1 MTLSEFKSIT
11 ISKNP
16 SKFDFTPDGRR
27 HLVYRISHLISK
39 VHYYGSQTN
48 NKILGESYFSSSSDE
63 SFISEQSQHPE
74 RFKYKVIKIYNNT
87 SDKIIHEAYLHQFF
101 DVKSHDK
108 FYNKVNQTASGFDTT
123 GISTMS
129 KDEREKR
136 SQRWSGD
143 NNPGVTTPR
152 KGELNGMYGS
162 SRCGEDNPF
171 FGKHHTQGT
180 KDAISKA
187 NTGNRWNQT
196 QETKDAMSNNQKGSV
211 VALNTNTNLFETITK
226 EEFLK
231 LDHYVGTNKGKTY
244 PKRKCPHC
252 DKIGGGSNMTRY
264 HFDNCKSKI

>member
-11 ISKNP
+11 ISKYP
-16 SKFDFTPDGRR
+16 SKFNFTPDGRR

-39 VHYYGSQTN
+39 VHYYGSQSN

-87 SDKIIHEAYLHQFF
+87 SDKIIHEAYLHQLF

-123 GISTMS
+123 GISMLS

-143 NNPGVTTPR
+143 NNPGVITPR

-162 SRCGEDNPF
+162 SRCGEENPF
-171 FGKHHTQGT
+171 FGKHHTQKT
-180 KDAISKA
+180 KDTISKA
-187 NTGNRWNQT
+187 NTGMVPAIDTR
-196 QETKDAMSNNQKGSV
+196 SNKFITVSKE
-211 VALNTNTNLFETITK
+211 LFDRC
-226 EEFLK
+226 EF
-231 LDHYVGTNKGKTY
+231 YVGANKGRTH
-244 PKRKCPHC
+244 PKRTCPHC
-252 DKIGGGSNMTRY
+252 EKTGAGPNMTRY
-264 HFDNCKSKI
+264 HFDKCKSKI